1 MAGSS
6 RSLGSWIGIGFL
18 VIAGFFL
25 ITEHTAHVFGILP
38 FLLLLA
44 CLLLHQFS
52 HRGHRHHSSEDRGHH
67 HGGQPEEKGGTP

>member
-1 MAGSS
+1 MPGSS
-6 RSLGSWIGIGFL
+6 RSLGSWIGVGFL

-25 ITEHTAHVFGILP
+25 VTEHTAHAFGSLP

-52 HRGHRHHSSEDRGHH
+52 HPGHRHHDGSNQEHRHAGQSEK
-67 HGGQPEEKGGTP
+67 KGGTP